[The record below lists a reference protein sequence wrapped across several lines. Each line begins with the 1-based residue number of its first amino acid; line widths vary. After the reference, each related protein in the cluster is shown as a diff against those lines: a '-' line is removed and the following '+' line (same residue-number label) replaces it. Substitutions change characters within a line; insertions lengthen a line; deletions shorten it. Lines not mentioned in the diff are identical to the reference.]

1 MKKTKKKSTRSKKSF
16 KNAYRFRLA
25 TTSGRLLPL
34 QTIRERLVGIWD
46 TLTWPIWV
54 KILKA
59 NIAVTIALSLL
70 LIDPIREVSSVGAI
84 LASVAVEFVYPNKS
98 YGFIAEDVIF
108 GGIMCSIS
116 ASWAILGQFLAS
128 LARDPNDAQ
137 LAQPKVEQANVGGM
151 LSASIMVISL
161 TSAVM
166 DRGFSPLT
174 TIRLLVST
182 LVGFALIF
190 ICFLV
195 IFPENS
201 TRTFVQH
208 LIKVFE
214 KVDSITERQVSSF
227 LQVTQSGKSD
237 ITDSLTSIH
246 NTVDAMITTLIQ
258 KKRMVRREP
267 SYNYIAPTDVSELSS
282 LIKTLRVPIQ
292 GLGLSRA
299 MEENMRKAETK
310 VFQDMEQMQDML
322 DEEEQ
327 DGHFVR
333 RPRSF
338 YGGTD
343 DDEESTDDDDDENT
357 DQDISDFIGPQFPSS
372 SASSSFS
379 TTSTTDSSR
388 TRKRRVRWNDSMK
401 VMSYWRQDYDDVLN
415 IVKPTYLELTEA
427 CSLAIKESVKRLR
440 RLQGLDPRFEYR
452 PFLYCYYYRW
462 KVGEEQMEKE
472 SKEFEYARL
481 ADPSLRLFEAMQ
493 KFHDQRLVGLEKLY
507 TKSGVPR
514 RILFLLL
521 TFQFNLHA
529 YAESVYTL
537 SSLIYELDQVRIKK
551 KVWWP
556 HLSISKWLFQR
567 HKTEE
572 SYALDT
578 PSSIADAVHP
588 LTLQKTLSRRATV
601 QRDLQNQEDLERNG
615 TSRHKMKTPNRG
627 QAHSPKEHH
636 FQHPYDHAE
645 KPKPRVSP
653 WLQNTLDPL
662 EYYDPDVAY
671 PTTATQRFFYSIY
684 TFLIKYLYTEDTAF
698 SFRAAV
704 VVACLSLPGFLESS
718 VRWYNEV
725 RGQWAVVVA
734 LIWMGP
740 SVGSNFFGTMTRT
753 VGTFIGAV
761 EAIVI
766 WEISRGSVPGLIIL
780 SFIFNI
786 PWWLVYIHGKF
797 WKATGL
803 FSLITLSLIIGYAYG
818 YRPNGIP
825 VSVYVITWER
835 TVDVLV
841 GVLAALIVSIIPYPR
856 TGRVVLRHR
865 ISHTLSEIG
874 ALYSSFLALL
884 LKTTPQ
890 DERVRNENR
899 KLFRS
904 VASSIRRQIK
914 GERVLLEQS
923 RFEPAL
929 RGIFPEDKYLHILQI
944 LDNILSLMMQMEFS
958 LDKVPLQW
966 RMMIVADTWKER
978 KAMISSFLIAL
989 HLGSNALTNKAPLPP
1004 YVLRPTKARR
1014 ILTNRARK
1022 LSAMRFKH
1030 LGEREYTYFSAYLMN
1045 SEQLAVEIELL
1056 IATICDLVGPDSVSL
1071 WLNYK
1076 H

>member
-1 MKKTKKKSTRSKKSF
+1 MKKTKKKPTRSKKSF

-34 QTIRERLVGIWD
+34 QTIRERLVGIWG

-54 KILKA
+54 KIFKA
-59 NIAVTIALSLL
+59 NTAVTIALSLL
-70 LIDPIREVSSVGAI
+70 LIDSIREVSSVGAI

-116 ASWAILGQFLAS
+116 ASWAILGQYLAS
-128 LARDPNDAQ
+128 LVRDPNDVQ

-166 DRGFSPLT
+166 DTGFSSLT
-174 TIRLLVST
+174 TLRLLVST

-190 ICFLV
+190 TCFLV

-214 KVDSITERQVSSF
+214 KVDSITERQVSAF

-237 ITDSLTSIH
+237 LNDSLTSIH
-246 NTVDAMITTLIQ
+246 NTVDTMITTLVQ

-310 VFQDMEQMQDML
+310 VFQDMEEMKDML

-333 RPRSF
+333 KPRSF

-343 DDEESTDDDDDENT
+343 DEEESTDDDDDT
-357 DQDISDFIGPQFPSS
+357 DQDISDFIGPQVPPSS
-372 SASSSFS
+372 TSSSFS

-388 TRKRRVRWNDSMK
+388 TRKRRVRWDDSMK

-427 CSLAIKESVKRLR
+427 CSLAVKESVKRLR
-440 RLQGLDPRFEYR
+440 RLQGLDPRFEDK
-452 PFLYCYYYRW
+452 PCLYIYYYRW
-462 KVGEEQMEKE
+462 KVGEEQMKKE
-472 SKEFEYARL
+472 SEEFEYARL
-481 ADPSLRLFEAMQ
+481 ADPSLPLFEAM
-493 KFHDQRLVGLEKLY
+493 KRFHGQRLVGLEKLY

-551 KVWWP
+551 KIWWP

-578 PSSIADAVHP
+578 PSSIIDAVNP
-588 LTLQKTLSRRATV
+588 LTLQKTLSRRATI

-615 TSRHKMKTPNRG
+615 STTYKMETLNRG
-627 QAHSPKEHH
+627 QAHSPEEHH
-636 FQHPYDHAE
+636 FKHPYDHAE

-684 TFLIKYLYTEDTAF
+684 TFLVKYLYTEDTAF

-761 EAIVI
+761 EAIII
-766 WEISRGSVPGLIIL
+766 WEMSRGSIPGLIIL
-780 SFIFNI
+780 SFVFNI

-803 FSLITLSLIIGYAYG
+803 FSLITLSLIIGYTYG
-818 YRPNGIP
+818 YRPNGES

-890 DERVRNENR
+890 DELVRTENR

-904 VASSIRRQIK
+904 VAASIRRQIK

-958 LDKVPLQW
+958 LDKIPLQW
-966 RMMIVADTWKER
+966 RMMIVSDTWEER

-1014 ILTNRARK
+1014 ILTNRGRK
-1022 LSAMRFKH
+1022 LPAMRFKH

-1056 IATICDLVGPDSVSL
+1056 ISTICDLVGPDSVSL